1 MARTHA
7 SRARQ
12 SFPAIIVN
20 ATNPAPLFRQL
31 YDGLAEAIRLG
42 QFPAGSKLPSTRALA
57 QHLRVS
63 RNTVH
68 LAFEQLIAEGYLE
81 GKIGAGTYVAQTLP
95 EHLLQFAERPGAG
108 SVRSGKTRPL
118 SKRTA
123 TLLKVYPREP
133 WAGRSNRK
141 IFPVIPALADFPRA
155 IWQRLLVKSWRDGG
169 DELLDYG
176 WGHSGLRQAIAE
188 YLGTARGVRCTADNV
203 IVVAGAQQGID
214 LAIRVLVDEGQ
225 KAWIEDPGYPTAYGA
240 LISAGAT
247 PVPVPV
253 DDEGLNVESGKR
265 LAPDARLA
273 YVTPSH
279 QFPMGVTMSLR
290 RRLELLDWAA
300 QARAWIIEDDY
311 SSEYRYAGRPLAALQ
326 GLDRDQRV
334 IYLGTFS
341 KVMFPAL
348 RLAYLIVPR
357 DLIPAFL
364 VTRFFASRHPPRLEQ
379 ATLARFIAEGH
390 FARHVRRMRSLYAR
404 RQAALV
410 AASQRQLAG
419 LIDVQPAEAGL
430 HLLGHLPRGVSDRRL
445 SQKLADAG
453 IDAPALSSFAIK
465 RKLPPAL
472 ILGYS
477 GAGERTLKQGVV
489 KLREAVAGLV
499 KP

>member
-1 MARTHA
+1 LVKHHP
-7 SRARQ
+7 SPARQ

-20 ATNPAPLFRQL
+20 AANPVPMFRQL
-31 YDGLAEAIRLG
+31 YDGLAQAIRRR
-42 QFPAGSKLPSTRALA
+42 QFPAGAKLPSTRAFA
-57 QHLRVS
+57 QHLNVS

-81 GKIGAGTYVAQTLP
+81 GRPGAGTYVARTLP
-95 EHLLQFAERPGAG
+95 EQLLQFAERPNPGPLRPG
-108 SVRSGKTRPL
+108 RTRPL

-123 TLLKVYPREP
+123 ALLKVYPREP
-133 WAGRSNRK
+133 WVSRGNT
-141 IFPVIPALADFPRA
+141 IFPVIPAFEEFPRA
-155 IWQRLLVKSWRDGG
+155 IWQRLLVKSWRDGR
-169 DELLDYG
+169 DEVLDYG

-188 YLGTARGVRCTADNV
+188 HLATARGVRCTADNV

-240 LISAGAT
+240 LVSAGAT

-253 DDEGLNVESGKR
+253 DDDGLDVDNGMR
-265 LAPDARLA
+265 LAPHARLA

-300 QARAWIIEDDY
+300 RARAWIIEDDY

-348 RLAYLIVPR
+348 RLAYLIVPT
-357 DLIPAFL
+357 DLIAPFL

-390 FARHVRRMRSLYAR
+390 FARHIRRMRSLYAR
-404 RQAALV
+404 RQEVLV
-410 AASQRQLAG
+410 TEAQRHLSG
-419 LIDVQPAEAGL
+419 LMDVQPANAGL
-430 HLLGHLPRGVSDRRL
+430 HLLGRLPGSISDRRI
-445 SQKLADAG
+445 SQKLASAG
-453 IDAPALSSFAIK
+453 IEAPALSSLAIK

-472 ILGYS
+472 ILGYTS
-477 GAGERTLKQGVV
+477 ATEGAIKQGVV
-489 KLREAVAGLV
+489 KLRDVLLAR
-499 KP
+499 